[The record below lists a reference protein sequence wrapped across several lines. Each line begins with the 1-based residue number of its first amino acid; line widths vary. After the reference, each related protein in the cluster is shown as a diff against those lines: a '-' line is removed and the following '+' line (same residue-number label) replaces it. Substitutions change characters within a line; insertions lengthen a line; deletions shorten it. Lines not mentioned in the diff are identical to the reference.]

1 MFLLDLYLLAIYG
14 AWFVDI
20 QIINM
25 PGNPNAVAE
34 CMGALLPALKHGLK
48 QIRGDK
54 KEKHPR
60 HVPHVEAVPADVW
73 EQSYRLATG
82 DDVSCSCCK

>member
-1 MFLLDLYLLAIYG
+1 
-14 AWFVDI
+14 
-20 QIINM
+20 M

-34 CMGALLPALKHGLK
+34 CMEALLPTLKHGLK

-54 KEKHPR
+54 REKHPS
-60 HVPHVEAVPADVW
+60 HVPHAEAAPADVW

-82 DDVSCSCCK
+82 GGSEASCSCCK